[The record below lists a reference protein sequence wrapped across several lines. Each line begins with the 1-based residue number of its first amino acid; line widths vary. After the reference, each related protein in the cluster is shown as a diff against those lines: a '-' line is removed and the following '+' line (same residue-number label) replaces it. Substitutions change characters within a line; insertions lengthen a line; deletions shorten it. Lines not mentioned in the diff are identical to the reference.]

1 MFSLSARFGMEDFR
15 LCAASWALSVCQNE
29 ERNLLQQKKKGQ
41 INRPSTW
48 QLTQS
53 SEIHK
58 LYVLLQNSCR
68 WSKLMIKYC
77 CCSARKDCAQILR
90 VWFLITAGNYRD
102 KASSGYFQ
110 ASLSIGVGG
119 NKGDYFSSR

>member
-1 MFSLSARFGMEDFR
+1 MPDLVQKISG
-15 LCAASWALSVCQNE
+15 SVPPAGHSVSV
-29 ERNLLQQKKKGQ
+29 RMGKGTSRSKKKGQ
-41 INRPSTW
+41 INRAGTW
-48 QLTQS
+48 QLIQS
-53 SEIHK
+53 SVIHK

-77 CCSARKDCAQILR
+77 CCSAQKDCAQILR

-110 ASLSIGVGG
+110 TSLSIGVGG
-119 NKGDYFSSR
+119 NKGDYFNSH